1 MLKDLAFRACDLSPV
16 SGRGKRVADTMNQSA
31 ACVQHTGHHGA
42 FDRTRKTK
50 SAALPVS
57 PACLLRGTVLLLLL
71 TSLFNLLPCLVQL
84 LHAGFVNQV
93 VFVLPVKAHRRI
105 GQNTSTRQ
113 NAHGRYHKV
122 PYAAVRSLRQVSKDV
137 FKRRNIRRVKPVE
150 IFHRLVISRPELLF
164 DCIIDILRM

>member
-1 MLKDLAFRACDLSPV
+1 MPKDLALHAFNLMAV
-16 SGRGKRVADTMNQSA
+16 SCRGKRVADTMHQSA

-42 FDRTRKTK
+42 FDRTREAK
-50 SAALPVS
+50 SAALPAT
-57 PACLLRGTVLLLLL
+57 PACLFRSAVLCLLL
-71 TSLFNLLPCLVQL
+71 TSLLNLLPCLVQF
-84 LHAGFVNQV
+84 LHAGFVNQIV
-93 VFVLPVKAHRRI
+93 LVFSVKAHRRI

-122 PYAAVRSLRQVSKDV
+122 PYAAVRSPRQISKDV
-137 FKRRNIRRVKPVE
+137 FKRRNIRRIKPVE